1 MNKPKGI
8 FRLNQF
14 LQITM
19 LRFQFLLFLII
30 FSATSFAQKRP
41 NIVLIYTDDLGY
53 GDLSCYGATKIKT
66 PHIDKLAAQGLRFT
80 NGFATS
86 ATCTPS
92 RFSLLTGKY
101 AWRKSGTNIAPG
113 NAGLI
118 IPTETPTLPAMLQ
131 KAGYK
136 TGAVGKWHLGLGP
149 DGGPNWNGTIKPGP
163 LEIGFDYCFLIP
175 ATADRVP
182 TVFMENRHIINLDP
196 KDPIEVDYKKKVG
209 NEPTGEENPEL
220 LKMKLSEGHAQTI
233 VNGISRIGYMS
244 GGKKALWKDE
254 ELAAHIVTQSVKFIA
269 QNKNNPFFLYLATND
284 IHVPRAPNQ
293 KFVGKSGLGPRGDV
307 ILQLDWTVGEVVR
320 ALDSL
325 KLTDNTLIIFSSD
338 NGPVL
343 DDGYADFANEMLNG
357 HTPAAHLRGGKYSA
371 FDAGTKVP
379 FIAYWPKNIK
389 PAVSSAAISQVDLYA
404 SLAALTKQSL
414 AVSEAPDSF
423 NMLDAL
429 LGKSAKSRPYIVQHA
444 VNGTLSLI
452 KNNWK
457 YIEPGKGPEVY
468 PVTNIESGN
477 SANGLL
483 YNLKQDPS
491 EREDL
496 LTQKPKK
503 ALKLAKELS
512 SIKGNQSTRLLSK

>member
-1 MNKPKGI
+1 
-8 FRLNQF
+8 
-14 LQITM
+14 M

-66 PHIDKLAAQGLRFT
+66 PHIDKLAAKGLRFT

-149 DGGPNWNGTIKPGP
+149 DGGPDWNGTIKPGP

-196 KDPIEVDYKKKVG
+196 KDPIEVNYKKKVG

-244 GGKKALWKDE
+244 GGKKHFGKM
-254 ELAAHIVTQSVKFIA
+254 
-269 QNKNNPFFLYLATND
+269 KN
-284 IHVPRAPNQ
+284 
-293 KFVGKSGLGPRGDV
+293 
-307 ILQLDWTVGEVVR
+307 
-320 ALDSL
+320 
-325 KLTDNTLIIFSSD
+325 
-338 NGPVL
+338 
-343 DDGYADFANEMLNG
+343 
-357 HTPAAHLRGGKYSA
+357 
-371 FDAGTKVP
+371 
-379 FIAYWPKNIK
+379 WPL
-389 PAVSSAAISQVDLYA
+389 ISQ
-404 SLAALTKQSL
+404 
-414 AVSEAPDSF
+414 
-423 NMLDAL
+423 
-429 LGKSAKSRPYIVQHA
+429 
-444 VNGTLSLI
+444 
-452 KNNWK
+452 
-457 YIEPGKGPEVY
+457 
-468 PVTNIESGN
+468 GN
-477 SANGLL
+477 L
-483 YNLKQDPS
+483 
-491 EREDL
+491 
-496 LTQKPKK
+496 
-503 ALKLAKELS
+503 
-512 SIKGNQSTRLLSK
+512 